1 MSTTTIDTGTPLTGE
16 VVSGD
21 GTRIAYTR
29 RGHGAPVI
37 LVDGALCSESMGPMP
52 KLAEL
57 LADRFTVF
65 TYNRRGRGPSG
76 DVLPYAVE
84 REVED
89 LEAMIAEAGAAANVF
104 GHSSGAALALEAAK
118 RISTIEKLVLYEAP
132 FIVDDRRDPLPRDF
146 GGRLSVMVAADRRG
160 DAVKAFMRFVGV
172 PRVFLAL
179 MPVTPM
185 WSKLKAVAHTIP
197 YDIVIVS
204 PHQTGAPLPADEWT
218 SVNVPTVVIDGG
230 KSPAWMR
237 AGNRALA
244 KVVPG
249 AEYRTLAGQ
258 THMLKQR
265 VAAPVLAEIFGS

>member
-1 MSTTTIDTGTPLTGE
+1 VSTTMITKETPLTGE
-16 VVSGD
+16 VVSRD
-21 GTRIAYTR
+21 GTRIAYTG

-76 DVLPYAVE
+76 DVLPYTVQ
-84 REVED
+84 REVDD
-89 LEAMIAEAGAAANVF
+89 LEAMVAEAGGTANVF
-104 GHSSGAALALEAAK
+104 GHSSGAALAVEAAK
-118 RISTIEKLVLYEAP
+118 RISTIDKLVLYEAP
-132 FIVDDRRDPLPRDF
+132 FIVDDSREALPRDF
-146 GGRLSVMVAADRRG
+146 GARLSAMLAEGRRG

-179 MPVTPM
+179 MPVMPM
-185 WSKLKAVAHTIP
+185 WSKVKAVAHTLP
-197 YDIVIVS
+197 YDIAIVS
-204 PHQTGAPLPADEWT
+204 PYQTGAPLASGEWA
-218 SVNVPTVVIDGG
+218 SVSVPTVVIDGG

-244 KVVPG
+244 EVVPG
-249 AEYRTLAGQ
+249 AQYRTLAGQ
-258 THMLKQR
+258 SHMLRQR
-265 VAAPVLAEIFGS
+265 VAARVLAEIFGS